1 MTRQIPFAELQQH
14 KTETDLWLLI
24 GGKVYDV
31 TKFVSEHP
39 GGDEVLVTEA
49 GKDATEPF
57 EDVGHSEDAH
67 EILKT
72 LYIGD
77 IADPENVPQRSRKA
91 SDVSTQSSGGPPLLI
106 ILAVAAVGAFLAYR
120 YYF

>member
-77 IADPENVPQRSRKA
+77 IADPENVPQRGRKA

>member
-1 MTRQIPFAELQQH
+1 M
-14 KTETDLWLLI
+14 
-24 GGKVYDV
+24 YDV

-49 GKDATEPF
+49 ARDATEPF
-57 EDVGHSEDAH
+57 EDVGHSEDAY

-77 IADPENVPQRSRKA
+77 LADPESVPQRGRKP
-91 SDVSTQSSGGPPLLI
+91 SDTTTASSGGPYVSANQSPGCHLCRRGRRCLPCVPLL
-106 ILAVAAVGAFLAYR
+106 LLDSALVSRRV
-120 YYF
+120 